1 MSASAARG
9 TQQVYSRLKRFEAQT
24 RAHEPETTAMKG
36 KLPPPLLFVPVQ
48 RPEVRPQKLATT
60 PMTTLRATTSEIP
73 QQQRRMRLEQ
83 LLAALR
89 KTTEASATGATPL

>member
-36 KLPPPLLFVPVQ
+36 KLPPPLLFVPVHQ
-48 RPEVRPQKLATT
+48 LELEVRLQKLAATQT
-60 PMTTLRATTSEIP
+60 TTL
-73 QQQRRMRLEQ
+73 
-83 LLAALR
+83 
-89 KTTEASATGATPL
+89 